1 MGWVLSRV
9 RRRASAGGQLEHPSE
24 VKSSTRI
31 GVGDCADAGTSAE
44 NMAVRVSRRRRSD
57 KVDIALE
64 IRGNKGS
71 YTTNHSF
78 WDVAPESSTLLSHG
92 TNRFLPADAGPE

>member
-44 NMAVRVSRRRRSD
+44 NMAARVSRRRSD

-78 WDVAPESSTLLSHG
+78 WDVAPENSTLLAHG
-92 TNRFLPADAGPE
+92 TSRFLSPRRGPE